1 MNSKTSP
8 RLTQEAW
15 LQAGFEA
22 LKEHGARA
30 LKAEPLAR
38 RVGMTKGSFYWH
50 FADVPAFHKALLV
63 QWEAMAIRQIVTAL
77 ATEYTPTGRLRRMG
91 QVIADKPEGAAI
103 EPAIRAWAKADEAAA
118 KAVARVDE
126 ARLDYLRDLLSET
139 GIENPEMA
147 RIIYAASIG
156 MEDLGAADR
165 RENSRAMGSLVDL
178 ILALR

>member
-1 MNSKTSP
+1 MSGKTSP
-8 RLTQEAW
+8 RLTQDAW

-22 LKEHGARA
+22 LAEQGAGA

-38 RVGMTKGSFYWH
+38 RMGTSKGSFYWH
-50 FADVPAFHKALLV
+50 FTDVPAYHKALLE
-63 QWEAMAIRQIVTAL
+63 QWEAMAIRQIAAAL

-91 QVIADKPEGAAI
+91 QVIADKPEGAVI
-103 EPAIRAWAKADEAAA
+103 EPAIRAWGKGHEGAAN
-118 KAVARVDE
+118 AVARLDE
-126 ARLDYLRDLLSET
+126 ARLDYLRDLLAET

-156 MEDLGAADR
+156 MEDLGAEDR